1 MVATLVLVPGLLSD
15 SRVWLPLSESVG
27 KKMPVYHAAL
37 AGYDSLAAMAKYIL
51 GEVSGPIVAV
61 GHSMGGRVCMEM
73 ARLDPER
80 VIGLVL
86 ADTGYHGLRDGELKK
101 RQAVVDLGHKSMP
114 TLVDSWLPPMVNPD
128 RHRESDLM
136 GNLRQM
142 SLQFDSVT
150 HESWIR
156 ALINRPDAGSYLH
169 AIHCPVLLMT
179 GDRDNWSPISQHR
192 EMAELLPDSEFV
204 VIDDAGHFAPVERPY
219 VVCSSVIE
227 WLGRRFQ

>member
-114 TLVDSWLPPMVNPD
+114 TLVDSWLPPMVNLD
-128 RHRESDLM
+128 RHRDSDLM

-142 SLQFDSVT
+142 ALQFDSVT

>member
-1 MVATLVLVPGLLSD
+1 
-15 SRVWLPLSESVG
+15 
-27 KKMPVYHAAL
+27 
-37 AGYDSLAAMAKYIL
+37 L

-142 SLQFDSVT
+142 ALQFDSVT

>member
-114 TLVDSWLPPMVNPD
+114 TLVDSWLPPMVNLD

-142 SLQFDSVT
+142 ALQFDSVT

-204 VIDDAGHFAPVERPY
+204 AIDDAGHFAPVERPY

>member
-114 TLVDSWLPPMVNPD
+114 TLVDSWLPPMVNLD

-142 SLQFDSVT
+142 ALQFDSVT

>member
-114 TLVDSWLPPMVNPD
+114 TLVDSWLPPMVNLD

-142 SLQFDSVT
+142 ALQFDSVT

-204 VIDDAGHFAPVERPY
+204 VIDHAGHFAPVERPY

>member
-86 ADTGYHGLRDGELKK
+86 ADTDYHGMRDGELKK

-142 SLQFDSVT
+142 ALQFDSVT

>member
-1 MVATLVLVPGLLSD
+1 MVATLALVPGLLSD

-37 AGYDSLAAMAKYIL
+37 AGYDSLAAMAEYIL
-51 GEVSGPIVAV
+51 GEVSGPIVAI
-61 GHSMGGRVCMEM
+61 GHSMGGRVCLEM

-86 ADTGYHGLRDGELKK
+86 ADTGYDGLRDGELKK
-101 RQAVVDLGHKSMP
+101 RLAVVDLGHKSMT

-128 RHRESDLM
+128 RHRETGLM
-136 GNLRQM
+136 ESLRQM
-142 SLQFDSVT
+142 ALQFDSVT

-169 AIHCPVLLMT
+169 AIQCPVLLMT
-179 GDRDNWSPISQHR
+179 GDRDNWSPISQHH

-204 VIDDAGHFAPVERPY
+204 VIEDAGHFAPVERPY
-219 VVCSSVIE
+219 VVCSRVIE

>member
-1 MVATLVLVPGLLSD
+1 MVATLALVPGLLSD

-37 AGYDSLAAMAKYIL
+37 AGYDSLAAMAEYIL
-51 GEVSGPIVAV
+51 GEVSGPIVAI

-86 ADTGYHGLRDGELKK
+86 ADTGYDGLRDGELKK
-101 RQAVVDLGHKSMP
+101 RLAVVDLGHKSMT

-128 RHRESDLM
+128 RHRETGLM
-136 GNLRQM
+136 ESLRQM
-142 SLQFDSVT
+142 ALQFDSVT

-169 AIHCPVLLMT
+169 AIQCPVLLMT
-179 GDRDNWSPISQHR
+179 GDRDNWSPISQHH

-204 VIDDAGHFAPVERPY
+204 VIEDAGHFAPVERPY
-219 VVCSSVIE
+219 VVCSRVIE

>member
-61 GHSMGGRVCMEM
+61 GHSMCGRVCMEM

-142 SLQFDSVT
+142 ALQFDSVT

>member
-73 ARLDPER
+73 ARLDSER

-114 TLVDSWLPPMVNPD
+114 TLVDSWLPPMVNLD

-142 SLQFDSVT
+142 ALQFDSVT

>member
-128 RHRESDLM
+128 RHRDSDLM

-142 SLQFDSVT
+142 ALQFDSVT

>member
-142 SLQFDSVT
+142 ALQFDSVT

>member
-142 SLQFDSVT
+142 ALQFDSVT

-204 VIDDAGHFAPVERPY
+204 VIDYAGHFAPVERPY

>member
-80 VIGLVL
+80 VVGLVL
-86 ADTGYHGLRDGELKK
+86 ADTGYDGLRDGELIK
-101 RQAVVDLGHKSMP
+101 RQAVVDLGHDSMT
-114 TLVDSWLPPMVNPD
+114 TLVDNWLPPMVNPN
-128 RHRESDLM
+128 RHREVDLM
-136 GNLRQM
+136 ENLCQM
-142 SLQFDSVT
+142 ALQFDAAT

-156 ALINRPDAGSYLH
+156 ALVNRPDAGSYLH